1 MHKTLTEFVAALRN
15 SDVRVSTSETIDAVK
30 VIQLVGLEDKD
41 LLRDAL
47 SIVLPKS
54 DVEKDSFD
62 NCFENFF
69 SFARLSEFKAEN
81 EEDEEE
87 GDLFSDEEEGSGRG
101 QGEGQGE
108 SGGSGGF
115 GGEQE
120 SDALPDD
127 FTQLEQYVKD
137 QGIDVQ
143 SRLAKMLLRGD
154 RANLTIAMAEAAK
167 AINLNKI
174 SFFTQKGIYTR
185 KMMVHMGL
193 EELEA
198 EMYQL
203 EESEVFI
210 ERQIGKRIRQARE
223 YLRVEVRDYVERQ
236 FLTVADA
243 EGKELR
249 DEVTRNIKLTNIE
262 LRGFSNIQAVV
273 RKMAK
278 RLTAVHSRR
287 KKKFNRGILDVRKTI
302 RKNVAFDGI
311 LFETHW
317 KQVKIDRPKVMV
329 ICDVSKSVR
338 EVARF
343 LLMFLY
349 SLNEIL
355 PNVRAFAF
363 SARLSEV
370 TDVFNSNTLEKAVEE
385 ILDNYG
391 FGSTDYGT
399 AFQDFKD
406 ICYDKIDNKT
416 TILILG
422 DSRNNYNDTK
432 SEILEEIS
440 KRARQVI
447 WLNPEPRTHWRA
459 GDAEM
464 RAYAPYCTM
473 VEECNSLN
481 HLERV
486 VNQLMTRAN

>member
-30 VIQLVGLEDKD
+30 VIQLIGLNDKE
-41 LLRDAL
+41 LLRNSL

-62 NCFENFF
+62 HCFENFF
-69 SFARLSEFKAEN
+69 SFARLSEFKVDDREL
-81 EEDEEE
+81 DEE
-87 GDLFSDEEEGSGRG
+87 GDLFSDEEEGVGRG
-101 QGEGQGE
+101 QGEGQGD
-108 SGGSGGF
+108 SGGTGGF
-115 GGEQE
+115 GGNQE
-120 SDALPDD
+120 SLPDD
-127 FTQLEQYVKD
+127 FTKVEEYIKD
-137 QGIDVQ
+137 QGIEIQ

-154 RANLTIAMAEAAK
+154 KANLTIAMAEAAK
-167 AINLNKI
+167 AIDLNKI

-193 EELEA
+193 EELET

-203 EESEVFI
+203 EESEQFI
-210 ERQIGKRIRQARE
+210 ERQVGKRIRQARE

-278 RLTAVHSRR
+278 RLTALHSRR

-302 RKNVAFDGI
+302 RRNVAYDGI

-329 ICDVSKSVR
+329 ICDVSRSVR

-349 SLNEIL
+349 SLSEIL

-363 SARLSEV
+363 SARLYEV
-370 TDVFNSNTLEKAVEE
+370 TDVFKNNTLEKAVEE
-385 ILDNYG
+385 TLDNYG
-391 FGSTDYGT
+391 FGSTDYGM

-406 ICYDKIDNKT
+406 ICYEQIDSKT

-432 SEILEEIS
+432 SEILQEIS

-464 RAYAPYCTM
+464 RAYAPYCSI

-486 VNQLMTRAN
+486 VNQLMSRAN

>member
-15 SDVRVSTSETIDAVK
+15 SDVRVSTSESIDAIN
-30 VIQLVGLEDKD
+30 VIKLVGLDDKE
-41 LLRDAL
+41 LLRNSL

-54 DVEKDSFD
+54 DVEKDNFD
-62 NCFENFF
+62 HCFENFF
-69 SFARLSEFKAEN
+69 SFARLSEFEVDERESD
-81 EEDEEE
+81 EEADLFADEEE
-87 GDLFSDEEEGSGRG
+87 GVGRG
-101 QGEGQGE
+101 QGEGQGD
-108 SGGSGGF
+108 SGGTGGF
-115 GGEQE
+115 GGNQE
-120 SDALPDD
+120 SESLPDD
-127 FTQLEQYVKD
+127 FTKVEEYLKD
-137 QGIDVQ
+137 QGVQVQ

-154 RANLTIAMAEAAK
+154 KANLTIAMAEAAK
-167 AINLNKI
+167 AIDLNKI

-193 EELEA
+193 EELET

-203 EESEVFI
+203 EESEQLI
-210 ERQIGKRIRQARE
+210 ERQVGKRIRQARE

-278 RLTAVHSRR
+278 RLTALHSRR

-302 RKNVAFDGI
+302 RRNVAYDGI

-329 ICDVSKSVR
+329 ICDVSRSVR

-349 SLNEIL
+349 SLSEIL

-363 SARLSEV
+363 SARLYEV
-370 TDVFNSNTLEKAVEE
+370 TDVFKNNTLEKAVEE
-385 ILDNYG
+385 TLDNYG

-406 ICYDKIDNKT
+406 ICYEQIDSKT
-416 TILILG
+416 TVLILG

-432 SEILEEIS
+432 SEILQEIS